1 MKNVAILDLRTFRLG
16 DIMNWMVLFVAVV
29 TIGALL
35 HVLIDLIERV
45 QSKHN

>member
-1 MKNVAILDLRTFRLG
+1 MKNIAILDLNIFRLG

-35 HVLIDLIERV
+35 HILIDLIEGV